1 MTLLELETVGEEVPP
16 EVQEGPEGEGL
27 VQELPEC
34 LEHVLTSFIKGKPR
48 SILSLP

>member
-1 MTLLELETVGEEVPP
+1 MELETVGEEVPP
-16 EVQEGPEGEGL
+16 EVQESPEGEGQ

-34 LEHVLTSFIKGKPR
+34 PEHVPASFLKGKPQ